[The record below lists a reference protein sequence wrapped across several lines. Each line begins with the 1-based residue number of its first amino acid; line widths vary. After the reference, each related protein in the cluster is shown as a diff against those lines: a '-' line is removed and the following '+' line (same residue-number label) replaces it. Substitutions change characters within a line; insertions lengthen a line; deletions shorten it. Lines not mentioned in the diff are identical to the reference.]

1 MNDDNPLSDTG
12 RFLAEMRRR
21 RVVRFT
27 VAYAA
32 TAFVA
37 LQLAEIVFPVFGM
50 GEGGLR
56 VLVGVVALGFIPAV
70 VLAWIYDIT
79 REGIRRTSDETG
91 RPPPRVVTLLAL
103 ALTTIGVSGGVG
115 WYILE
120 HDVPSPISRPAL
132 ANAQPIRSLAVLPL
146 DDFSSE
152 GGQAY
157 LAAGMHDEIIAKL
170 SMLDGIRVVSR
181 TTSMRYANTMLSSP
195 DIGRELG
202 VDALIEG
209 SVNRSGDQVR
219 ITLQIIH
226 ASSDTHIGTLQF
238 DRNVD
243 DLLAL
248 QSDVARAVAAE
259 IGSGFAQGDMGATA
273 GVSPAAQDAYLRG
286 KYEYDRN
293 TPEGYRRALE
303 LFQLSVDSAPNYA
316 EAMAG
321 LAGARFLVAL
331 QDPAMG
337 RDALEQARAEAE
349 AAMALDSTSLEVRD
363 LYDVIRRSLFQMRR
377 AEGRSGR
384 GRLADRS
391 GAADSISLDM
401 AVLDTAWVA
410 AMSTLAQRIEE
421 RVRPNVIDGPNAVDR
436 TTEGRLLMAQGRY
449 AEAVQLLAPVVAAS
463 PGTAVAWDQLMR
475 SYVALGEPM
484 AAAEVVHRWSESG
497 AEDAPSAA
505 RATRLRNAVVLEGRR
520 GYWTW
525 RRDVLLSEQA
535 EGREI
540 SQTELAAAYAVL
552 GDRDRAYELLLAALE
567 NSESRLLGVPNDP
580 VWDPLRRDPRFRDI
594 EERIQRARFDTSL
607 RILSASPP
615 D

>member
-1 MNDDNPLSDTG
+1 
-12 RFLAEMRRR
+12 
-21 RVVRFT
+21 
-27 VAYAA
+27 
-32 TAFVA
+32 
-37 LQLAEIVFPVFGM
+37 
-50 GEGGLR
+50 
-56 VLVGVVALGFIPAV
+56 
-70 VLAWIYDIT
+70 
-79 REGIRRTSDETG
+79 
-91 RPPPRVVTLLAL
+91 
-103 ALTTIGVSGGVG
+103 
-115 WYILE
+115 
-120 HDVPSPISRPAL
+120 
-132 ANAQPIRSLAVLPL
+132 
-146 DDFSSE
+146 
-152 GGQAY
+152 
-157 LAAGMHDEIIAKL
+157 
-170 SMLDGIRVVSR
+170 
-181 TTSMRYANTMLSSP
+181 
-195 DIGRELG
+195 
-202 VDALIEG
+202 
-209 SVNRSGDQVR
+209 
-219 ITLQIIH
+219 
-226 ASSDTHIGTLQF
+226 
-238 DRNVD
+238 
-243 DLLAL
+243 
-248 QSDVARAVAAE
+248 
-259 IGSGFAQGDMGATA
+259 
-273 GVSPAAQDAYLRG
+273 
-286 KYEYDRN
+286 
-293 TPEGYRRALE
+293 
-303 LFQLSVDSAPNYA
+303 
-316 EAMAG
+316 
-321 LAGARFLVAL
+321 
-331 QDPAMG
+331 
-337 RDALEQARAEAE
+337 
-349 AAMALDSTSLEVRD
+349 MALDSTSLEVRD